1 MHKKLEGEEE
11 KSFFFQVQKV
21 SGGEQKVFYPPSPHC
36 TVCGG
41 EGKSLKKER
50 KGLTRY
56 SVPGVKQSILYSTRK
71 DAWKWVKFEARK
83 LRLFEARFPVFDVP
97 LYLFTFIRFF
107 PFLPPQNTT
116 MGGGGSCKGFETVS
130 PRFCPLK
137 IARAE
142 RNSFPLKNA
151 RFPTGKGNKKAKAES
166 SPYHHSPAA
175 VSPPPPLLARSR
187 LTKFS
192 PLNMGRE
199 VGRSET
205 SYSLFPL
212 FRHGP
217 PLGRVCNLALRTTEG
232 EKVY

>member
-1 MHKKLEGEEE
+1 MRLGFRCLMCLYTFLHSSA
-11 KSFFFQVQKV
+11 SFL
-21 SGGEQKVFYPPSPHC
+21 SSR
-36 TVCGG
+36 
-41 EGKSLKKER
+41 LK
-50 KGLTRY
+50 T
-56 SVPGVKQSILYSTRK
+56 QQ
-71 DAWKWVKFEARK
+71 W
-83 LRLFEARFPVFDVP
+83 
-97 LYLFTFIRFF
+97 
-107 PFLPPQNTT
+107 
-116 MGGGGSCKGFETVS
+116 GGGSCKGFETVS

-175 VSPPPPLLARSR
+175 VSPPPPPLLARSR

-205 SYSLFPL
+205 SLFSLSSLSPRSL
-212 FRHGP
+212 SRSCLQSGVSHNRGK
-217 PLGRVCNLALRTTEG
+217 
-232 EKVY
+232 KVY